1 MCSDAEDIGSQEQVY
16 EGIPATPHFISPN
29 FPSAYHQKDFY
40 VSLCIIRNREILV
53 KGMEVHRPPFEPLGL
68 D

>member
-1 MCSDAEDIGSQEQVY
+1 MCSDAEDIGSLEQVY
-16 EGIPATPHFISPN
+16 EGIPATPDFISPN
-29 FPSAYHQKDFY
+29 FPWTYRQKDFDI
-40 VSLCIIRNREILV
+40 SLCIIMNREILV